1 MRKLRVLLFSI
12 VALLLL
18 SAPIMSP
25 VQPAKAAYSERH
37 YVVHDYCVG
46 PAFGVVCGEWT
57 RRCDGSWDGWGH
69 MPGQYSCCFYD
80 MTIGETCDQ

>member
-25 VQPAKAAYSERH
+25 VQPAKASYSERH
-37 YVVHDYCVG
+37 YVVHDYCFYPAVG
-46 PAFGVVCGEWT
+46 IVCGEWT
-57 RRCDGSWDGWGH
+57 RHCDGSWDGWGH
-69 MPGQYSCCFYD
+69 MPGQYSCCTYTY
-80 MTIGETCDQ
+80 TIGETCDQ

>member
-12 VALLLL
+12 AALLLL

-25 VQPAKAAYSERH
+25 VQSAKAAYSERH
-37 YVVHDYCVG
+37 YTLYNCLG
-46 PAFGVVCGEWT
+46 PTGIVCGEWT

-69 MPGQYSCCFYD
+69 MPGQYSCCTTY